1 MGPSMGLVSSQLPYV
16 WIVFTLALIVAAPNI
31 FFC

>member
-16 WIVFTLALIVAAPNI
+16 WIVFTLALIMAALKS